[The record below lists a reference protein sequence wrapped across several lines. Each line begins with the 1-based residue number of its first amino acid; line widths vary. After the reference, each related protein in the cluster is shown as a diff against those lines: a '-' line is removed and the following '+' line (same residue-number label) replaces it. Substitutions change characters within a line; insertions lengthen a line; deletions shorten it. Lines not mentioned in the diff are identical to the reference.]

1 MMFVHAGEGDSNKN
15 GGIGY
20 MYVKINFGST
30 YEKSRSKITP
40 HIQICSPLIP
50 IIPAFLFVSPSPCMH
65 KILSEGGG
73 WILYIINF
81 HKSVIMI
88 INK

>member
-20 MYVKINFGST
+20 MYVRINFGST

-40 HIQICSPLIP
+40 HIQICGPLIP

-65 KILSEGGG
+65 KILSEGGVDFVN
-73 WILYIINF
+73 YIINDN
-81 HKSVIMI
+81 IT
-88 INK
+88 